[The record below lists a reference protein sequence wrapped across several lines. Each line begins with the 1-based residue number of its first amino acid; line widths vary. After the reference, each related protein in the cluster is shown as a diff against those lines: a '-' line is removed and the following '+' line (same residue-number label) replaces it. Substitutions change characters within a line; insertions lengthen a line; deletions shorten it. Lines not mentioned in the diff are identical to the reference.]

1 MNTPTNHDQF
11 SKQDHDSLFSMNV
24 DKTNALLFVADKL
37 NIGSNNK
44 RSAFFEDHL

>member
-1 MNTPTNHDQF
+1 MIGWIVFVHLLT
-11 SKQDHDSLFSMNV
+11 HDSLFSMNV